1 MRKWLMLASLFAC
14 LTPAMAQMR
23 GGFGGGVHNIG
34 GFAGSEGRQFG
45 RGLVW
50 YGDPFLY
57 SDYSQPLVYPPPA
70 QPVVIVQPSAAA
82 VSAEPK
88 ADPLMIEWQGDH
100 YVRYSGQGATAK
112 GNGLPLD
119 YSENPP
125 ATAGTQLPPTQQ
137 TSRVDLPPAV
147 LVFRDGHREQVSD
160 YVIANGNLYARG
172 DYWHDGFWS
181 KTVQLSAL
189 DMPATLRANSDSGVK
204 FVLPS
209 APNEVVTRP

>member
-1 MRKWLMLASLFAC
+1 MRKCLMLASLFAC
-14 LTPAMAQMR
+14 LTPAVAQMR
-23 GGFGGGVHNIG
+23 GGFGGGAHNIG
-34 GFAGSEGRQFG
+34 AFAGRDGHAFG
-45 RGLVW
+45 RSLVW
-50 YGDPFLY
+50 FGDPFLY
-57 SDYSQPLVYPPPA
+57 SDYA
-70 QPVVIVQPSAAA
+70 QPATYERTISPVIVVQPAAA
-82 VSAEPK
+82 AAPAEPK

-100 YVRYSGQGATAK
+100 YVRYSGQGGAAK

-119 YSENPP
+119 YSESAPP
-125 ATAGTQLPPTQQ
+125 SATQLHTAQQ
-137 TSRVDLPPAV
+137 VSPADLPPAV

-160 YVIANGNLYARG
+160 YVIADGNLYARG

>member
-34 GFAGSEGRQFG
+34 GFAGRSGHDFG
-45 RGLVW
+45 RSLVW
-50 YGDPFLY
+50 FGDPFLY
-57 SDYSQPLVYPPPA
+57 SDYSQPLLYPPPA
-70 QPVVIVQPSAAA
+70 QPVVIVQPSAA
-82 VSAEPK
+82 VSAEPR

-100 YVRYSGQGATAK
+100 YVRYSGQGGPAK

-119 YSENPP
+119 YSESP
-125 ATAGTQLPPTQQ
+125 PPTSANQLHIAQQ
-137 TSRVDLPPAV
+137 VSPANLPPAV

-160 YVIANGNLYARG
+160 YVIADGNLYARG

-189 DMPATLRANSDSGVK
+189 DVPATLRANTDSGVK